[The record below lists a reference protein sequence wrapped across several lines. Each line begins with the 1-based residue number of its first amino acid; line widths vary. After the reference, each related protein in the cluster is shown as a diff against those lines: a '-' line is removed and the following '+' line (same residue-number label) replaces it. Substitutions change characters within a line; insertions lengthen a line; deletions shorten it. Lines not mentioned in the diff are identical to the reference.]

1 MMTMIM
7 MFTRKSSKEFGLTPV
22 QKPNM
27 SILHLWFW
35 KVAWK
40 FVAA

>member
-1 MMTMIM
+1 MMTTIM
-7 MFTRKSSKEFGLTPV
+7 MFTRKEFGLTPV

-27 SILHLWFW
+27 SILYLWFW